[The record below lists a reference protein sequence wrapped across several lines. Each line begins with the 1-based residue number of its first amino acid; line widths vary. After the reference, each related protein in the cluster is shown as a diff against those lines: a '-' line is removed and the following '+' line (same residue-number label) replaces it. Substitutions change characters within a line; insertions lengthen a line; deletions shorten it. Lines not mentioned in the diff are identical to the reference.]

1 MEFRNIVISNPAR
14 LSIKHNQLCIMQERE
29 ALIPLEDICSVLLES
44 RQIQISAA
52 ALERLAVSGITVFF
66 CDEKHLPSA
75 QLVAM
80 NQFSRQHKMLYAQ
93 FELPRPTQ
101 KQLWK
106 CIVQQKINNQ
116 AACLRLSGK
125 VGFEELEEM
134 AQTVR
139 SGDVTNVEAQAAACY
154 FPKLFGQGFT
164 RNDLCLQNAALNYGY
179 AILRG
184 AIARNLVMH
193 GLEPCIGLQHH
204 NQFNSYNLADDLI
217 EPFRP
222 LIDLYVSSLPDT
234 DGDELTPAIKRKLF
248 NATNLLMLQNG
259 KKLRVMYAIGRSAA
273 SLAKSI
279 ANQENTLELP
289 TLIGLEEGRYE

>member
-80 NQFSRQHKMLYAQ
+80 NQFSRQHKILYAQ
-93 FELPRPTQ
+93 FELPRPIQ

-116 AACLRLSGK
+116 AACLRMSGK
-125 VGFEELEEM
+125 AGFEELEKM
-134 AQTVR
+134 VQAVR

-154 FPKLFGQGFT
+154 FPKLFGQRFT

-204 NQFNSYNLADDLI
+204 NQLNSYNLADDLI

-259 KKLRVMYAIGRSAA
+259 KKMRVMYAIGRSAA

-279 ANQENTLELP
+279 VNQENALELP

>member
-93 FELPRPTQ
+93 FELPRPIQ

-125 VGFEELEEM
+125 AGFEELEEM
-134 AQTVR
+134 AKTVR
-139 SGDVTNVEAQAAACY
+139 SGDVTNVEAQAAARY
-154 FPKLFGQGFT
+154 FPKLFGQEFT
-164 RNDLCLQNAALNYGY
+164 RNDICLQNAALNYGY

-184 AIARNLVMH
+184 AIARNLVVH

-204 NQFNSYNLADDLI
+204 NQLNSYNLADDLI

-222 LIDLYVSSLPDT
+222 LIDLYVASLPDT

-248 NATNLLMLQNG
+248 NATNLLMLQND
-259 KKLRVMYAIGRSAA
+259 KKMRVMYAIGRSAA

>member
-1 MEFRNIVISNPAR
+1 MEFRNIVISNPAK
-14 LSIKHNQLCIMQERE
+14 LSIKHNQLCIIQERE
-29 ALIPLEDICSVLLES
+29 ALIPIEDICSVLLES

-52 ALERLAVSGITVFF
+52 ALERLAISGITVFF

-75 QLVAM
+75 QLVPM
-80 NQFSRQHKMLYAQ
+80 NQFSRQRKMLYAQ
-93 FELPRPTQ
+93 FELPRPIQ

-106 CIVQQKINNQ
+106 CIVQQKIRNQ
-116 AACLRLSGK
+116 AACLRLSDK
-125 VGFEELEEM
+125 AGFEELEAM
-134 AQTVR
+134 VHTVR
-139 SGDVTNVEAQAAACY
+139 SGDVTNAEAQAAAFY
-154 FPKLFGQGFT
+154 FPHLFGQEFT
-164 RNDLCLQNAALNYGY
+164 RSDLCLQNAALNYGY

-204 NQFNSYNLADDLI
+204 NQLNSYNLADDLI

-222 LIDLYVSSLPDT
+222 LIDLYVAGLSNT

-248 NATNLLMLQNG
+248 NVTNLLMLQNE
-259 KKLRVMYAIGRSAA
+259 KKMRVMYAIGRSAA

>member
-204 NQFNSYNLADDLI
+204 NQLNSYNLADDLI

-222 LIDLYVSSLPDT
+222 LIDLYVASIPDT

-279 ANQENTLELP
+279 ANQENALELP

>member
-1 MEFRNIVISNPAR
+1 MEFRNIIIANPAR

-29 ALIPLEDICSVLLES
+29 ALIPIEDICSILMES

-75 QLVAM
+75 QILPM
-80 NQFSRQHKMLYAQ
+80 NQFSRQRKMLYAQ
-93 FELPRPTQ
+93 FELPRPVQ

-106 CIVQQKINNQ
+106 NIVQQKIKNQ

-125 VGFEELEEM
+125 AGFEELEAM

-139 SGDVTNVEAQAAACY
+139 SGDVHNVEAQAAAFY
-154 FPKLFGQGFT
+154 FPRLFYQGFT
-164 RNDLCLQNAALNYGY
+164 RGNSCLHNAALNYGY

-184 AIARNLVMH
+184 AIARNLVLH

-204 NQFNSYNLADDLI
+204 NQLNSYNLADDLI
-217 EPFRP
+217 EPFRS
-222 LIDLYVSSLPDT
+222 LIDLYVSGLPDT
-234 DGDELTPAIKRKLF
+234 DSDELTPAVKRSLF
-248 NATNLLMLQNG
+248 NATNLLMLQDG
-259 KKLRVMYAIGRSAA
+259 KKMRVMYAISRSAA

-279 ANQENTLELP
+279 AAQKNILELP
-289 TLIGLEEGRYE
+289 MLIELEEGRYE

>member
-14 LSIKHNQLCIMQERE
+14 VSIKHNQLCIMQERE
-29 ALIPLEDICSVLLES
+29 ALIPIEDICSVLLES

-75 QLVAM
+75 QLVPM
-80 NQFSRQHKMLYAQ
+80 NQFSRQRKMLYAQ
-93 FELPRPTQ
+93 FELPRPIQ

-106 CIVQQKINNQ
+106 CIVQQKIRNQ
-116 AACLRLSGK
+116 AACLRLADQA
-125 VGFEELEEM
+125 GFEELEAM
-134 AQTVR
+134 VHTVR
-139 SGDVTNVEAQAAACY
+139 SGDVTNAEAQAAAFY
-154 FPKLFGQGFT
+154 FPHLFGQGFT
-164 RNDLCLQNAALNYGY
+164 RSDLCLQNAALNYGY

-204 NQFNSYNLADDLI
+204 NQLNSYNLADDLI

-222 LIDLYVSSLPDT
+222 LIDLYVAGLPDT
-234 DGDELTPAIKRKLF
+234 DYDELTPAVKRKLF
-248 NATNLLMLQNG
+248 NATNLLMLQNE
-259 KKLRVMYAIGRSAA
+259 KKMRVMYAIGRSAA

>member
-66 CDEKHLPSA
+66 CDERHLPSA

-125 VGFEELEEM
+125 AGFEELEEM

-139 SGDVTNVEAQAAACY
+139 SGDITNVEAQAAACY

-259 KKLRVMYAIGRSAA
+259 KKMRVMYAIGRSAA

>member
-1 MEFRNIVISNPAR
+1 MEFRNIIISNPAR

-29 ALIPLEDICSVLLES
+29 ALVPIEDICSVLLES
-44 RQIQISAA
+44 RQIQLSAA

-75 QLVAM
+75 QILPM
-80 NQFSRQHKMLYAQ
+80 NQFSRQRKMLYAQ
-93 FELPRPTQ
+93 FELPRPAQ

-106 CIVQQKINNQ
+106 SIVQQKIKNQ

-125 VGFEELEEM
+125 AGFEELEAM

-139 SGDVTNVEAQAAACY
+139 SGDVHNVEAQAAAFY
-154 FPKLFGQGFT
+154 FPRLFYTGFT
-164 RNDLCLQNAALNYGY
+164 RSDLCLRNAALNYGY

-204 NQFNSYNLADDLI
+204 NQLNSYNLADDLI

-222 LIDLYVSSLPDT
+222 LIDLYVSGLPDT
-234 DGDELTPAIKRKLF
+234 DSDELTPAVKRSLF
-248 NATNLLMLQNG
+248 NATNLLMLQDG
-259 KKLRVMYAIGRSAA
+259 KKMRVMYAISRSAA

-279 ANQENTLELP
+279 AAQKNILELP
-289 TLIGLEEGRYE
+289 TLIELEEGRYE

>member
-93 FELPRPTQ
+93 FELPRPIQ

-125 VGFEELEEM
+125 DGFEELEKM
-134 AQTVR
+134 VQAVR
-139 SGDVTNVEAQAAACY
+139 SGDVTNVEAQAAAWY

-204 NQFNSYNLADDLI
+204 NQLNSYNLADDLI

-222 LIDLYVSSLPDT
+222 LIDLYVASLPDT
-234 DGDELTPAIKRKLF
+234 DSDELTPAIKRKLF

-259 KKLRVMYAIGRSAA
+259 KKMRVMYAIGRSAA

>member
-93 FELPRPTQ
+93 FELPRPIQ
-101 KQLWK
+101 KRLWK

-125 VGFEELEEM
+125 AGFEELEKM
-134 AQTVR
+134 VQAVR

-164 RNDLCLQNAALNYGY
+164 RNDVCLQNAALNYGY

-193 GLEPCIGLQHH
+193 GLEPWHH
-204 NQFNSYNLADDLI
+204 NQLNSYNLADDLI

-222 LIDLYVSSLPDT
+222 LIDLYVASLPDT
-234 DGDELTPAIKRKLF
+234 EGDELTPAIKRRLF

-259 KKLRVMYAIGRSAA
+259 KKMRVMYAIGRSAA

>member
-29 ALIPLEDICSVLLES
+29 ALVPIEDICSVLLES
-44 RQIQISAA
+44 KQIQISAA

-75 QLVAM
+75 QILPI
-80 NQFSRQHKMLYAQ
+80 NQFSRQRKMLYAQ
-93 FELPRPTQ
+93 FELPRPVQ

-106 CIVQQKINNQ
+106 CIVQQKIKNQ

-125 VGFEELEEM
+125 AGFEELEAM

-139 SGDVTNVEAQAAACY
+139 SGDTNNVEAQAAAFY
-154 FPKLFGQGFT
+154 FPRLFYQGFT
-164 RNDLCLQNAALNYGY
+164 RSGLCLQNAALNYGY

-204 NQFNSYNLADDLI
+204 NQLNAYNLADDLI

-222 LIDLYVSSLPDT
+222 LIDLYVASLPST
-234 DGDELTPAIKRKLF
+234 DYDELTPAIKRKLF
-248 NATNLLMLQNG
+248 NATNLLMLQNE
-259 KKLRVMYAIGRSAA
+259 KKMRVMYAVGHSVS

-279 ANQENTLELP
+279 TNQENILELP

>member
-93 FELPRPTQ
+93 FELPRPIQ

-125 VGFEELEEM
+125 AGFEELEKM
-134 AQTVR
+134 VQAVR

-164 RNDLCLQNAALNYGY
+164 RNDVCLQNAALNYGY

-193 GLEPCIGLQHH
+193 G
-204 NQFNSYNLADDLI
+204 
-217 EPFRP
+217 
-222 LIDLYVSSLPDT
+222 
-234 DGDELTPAIKRKLF
+234 
-248 NATNLLMLQNG
+248 
-259 KKLRVMYAIGRSAA
+259 
-273 SLAKSI
+273 
-279 ANQENTLELP
+279 
-289 TLIGLEEGRYE
+289 

>member
-14 LSIKHNQLCIMQERE
+14 MSIKHNQLCIVQERE

-66 CDEKHLPSA
+66 CDEEHLPSA

-93 FELPRPTQ
+93 FELPRPIQ

-125 VGFEELEEM
+125 NKSTAASRCAISQFSVKRRIPHGAVFRICSHLQWNGFGGNASSESF
-134 AQTVR
+134 T
-139 SGDVTNVEAQAAACY
+139 ACTI
-154 FPKLFGQGFT
+154 T
-164 RNDLCLQNAALNYGY
+164 R
-179 AILRG
+179 RG
-184 AIARNLVMH
+184 AH
-193 GLEPCIGLQHH
+193 
-204 NQFNSYNLADDLI
+204 
-217 EPFRP
+217 
-222 LIDLYVSSLPDT
+222 
-234 DGDELTPAIKRKLF
+234 DGSHRT
-248 NATNLLMLQNG
+248 
-259 KKLRVMYAIGRSAA
+259 
-273 SLAKSI
+273 SI
-279 ANQENTLELP
+279 
-289 TLIGLEEGRYE
+289 

>member
-93 FELPRPTQ
+93 FEIPRPIQ

-125 VGFEELEEM
+125 AGFEELEEM

-139 SGDVTNVEAQAAACY
+139 SGDVTNVEAQAAAWY

-204 NQFNSYNLADDLI
+204 NQLNSYNLADDLI

-222 LIDLYVSSLPDT
+222 LIDLYVASIPDT
-234 DGDELTPAIKRKLF
+234 DSDELTPAIKRKLF

-259 KKLRVMYAIGRSAA
+259 KKMRVMYAIGRSAA

-279 ANQENTLELP
+279 VNQENTLELP
-289 TLIGLEEGRYE
+289 KLIGLEEGRYE

>member
-204 NQFNSYNLADDLI
+204 NQLNSYNLADDLI

-289 TLIGLEEGRYE
+289 ALIGLEEGRYE

>member
-1 MEFRNIVISNPAR
+1 MEFRNIVISNPAK

-29 ALIPLEDICSVLLES
+29 ALIPIEDICSVLLES

-75 QLVAM
+75 QLVPM
-80 NQFSRQHKMLYAQ
+80 NQFSRQRKMLYAQ
-93 FELPRPTQ
+93 FELPRPIQ

-106 CIVQQKINNQ
+106 CIVQQKIRNQ
-116 AACLRLSGK
+116 AACLRLADK
-125 VGFEELEEM
+125 VGFEELEAM
-134 AQTVR
+134 VHTVR
-139 SGDVTNVEAQAAACY
+139 SGDVTNAEAQAAAFY
-154 FPKLFGQGFT
+154 FPHLFGQGFT
-164 RNDLCLQNAALNYGY
+164 RSDLCLQNAALNYGY

-184 AIARNLVMH
+184 AIARNLIMH

-204 NQFNSYNLADDLI
+204 NQLNSYNLADDLI

-222 LIDLYVSSLPDT
+222 LIDLYVAGLPDT
-234 DGDELTPAIKRKLF
+234 DCDELTPAVKRKLF
-248 NATNLLMLQNG
+248 NATNLLMLQNE
-259 KKLRVMYAIGRSAA
+259 KKMRVMYAIGRSAA

-279 ANQENTLELP
+279 ANQKNTLELP

>member
-204 NQFNSYNLADDLI
+204 NQLNSYNLADDLI

-222 LIDLYVSSLPDT
+222 LIDLYVASIPDT

-259 KKLRVMYAIGRSAA
+259 KKMRVMYAIGRSAA

>member
-29 ALIPLEDICSVLLES
+29 ALVPMEDICSVLLES
-44 RQIQISAA
+44 KQIQISAA

-75 QLVAM
+75 QILPI
-80 NQFSRQHKMLYAQ
+80 NQFSRQRKMLYAQ
-93 FELPRPTQ
+93 FELPRPVQ

-106 CIVQQKINNQ
+106 CIVQQKIKNQ

-125 VGFEELEEM
+125 AGFEELEAM

-139 SGDVTNVEAQAAACY
+139 SGDTNNVEAQAAAFY
-154 FPKLFGQGFT
+154 FPRLFYQGFT
-164 RNDLCLQNAALNYGY
+164 RSDLCLQNAALNYGY

-204 NQFNSYNLADDLI
+204 NQLNAYNLADDLI

-222 LIDLYVSSLPDT
+222 LIDLYVASLPST
-234 DGDELTPAIKRKLF
+234 DYDELTPAIKRKLF
-248 NATNLLMLQNG
+248 NATNLLMLQNE
-259 KKLRVMYAIGRSAA
+259 KKMRVMYAVGRSVS

-279 ANQENTLELP
+279 TNQENILELP

>member
-1 MEFRNIVISNPAR
+1 
-14 LSIKHNQLCIMQERE
+14 
-29 ALIPLEDICSVLLES
+29 
-44 RQIQISAA
+44 
-52 ALERLAVSGITVFF
+52 
-66 CDEKHLPSA
+66 
-75 QLVAM
+75 M
-80 NQFSRQHKMLYAQ
+80 NQFSCQHKMLYAQ
-93 FELPRPTQ
+93 FELPRPIQ

-125 VGFEELEEM
+125 AGFEELEKM
-134 AQTVR
+134 VQAVR
-139 SGDVTNVEAQAAACY
+139 SGDVTNVEAQAAAWY
-154 FPKLFGQGFT
+154 FPKLFGTGFT

-193 GLEPCIGLQHH
+193 GLESCIGLQHH
-204 NQFNSYNLADDLI
+204 NQLNSYNLADDLI

-222 LIDLYVSSLPDT
+222 LIDLYVSSLSDT

-259 KKLRVMYAIGRSAA
+259 KKMRVMYAIGRSAA